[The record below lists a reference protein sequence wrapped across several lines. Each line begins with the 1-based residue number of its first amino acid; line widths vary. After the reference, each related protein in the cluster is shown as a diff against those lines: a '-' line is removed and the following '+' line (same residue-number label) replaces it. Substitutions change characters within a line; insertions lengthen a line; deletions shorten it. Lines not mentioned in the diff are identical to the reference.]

1 MIITH
6 LSEVIKAHAYELLSR
21 QEVGNILANLRKTNE
36 ALVNDTIPA
45 IVSVGT
51 LQKVLCNLLPGRS
64 AHPGY

>member
-1 MIITH
+1 M
-6 LSEVIKAHAYELLSR
+6 AYELLSR

-51 LQKVLCNLLPGRS
+51 LQKVLCNLRGRS